1 MRSFFHKWAFAL
13 IYLTLMAA
21 CSPAP
26 ILTPTLTP
34 SPMPVRTGAL
44 TPYTLP
50 APAEPTPSRTP
61 DAATPLPVPS
71 ITPTPLTYTVR
82 ASDDM
87 GGIAYRFGVTVAD
100 LIAANPKVNPR
111 AMSVG
116 TVLIIPATGHAP
128 AAAATAENATPTA
141 LPIGLS
147 GPDCWPTAEGGLWC
161 FALVT
166 NPLASAA
173 ENLLLRFRVAG
184 SAGEPIERDASGLLN
199 LLPAGK
205 RMPVGVFFPNPAPVP
220 LRASVE
226 LLNAYPILETDARYA
241 PAQLAKVN
249 VQIAADGLSAQV
261 SGQVELTAG
270 NADRA
275 QTVWIA
281 SAALDD
287 GGKVVGMR
295 RWENILPLESGTP
308 QVFQLTVYSLG
319 GKILT
324 LETLAEARR

>member
-128 AAAATAENATPTA
+128 AAAATAEAAPSPSQHNAAGDETRRSQIVNA
-141 LPIGLS
+141 S
-147 GPDCWPTAEGGLWC
+147 GARKPRAR
-161 FALVT
+161 
-166 NPLASAA
+166 SAA
-173 ENLLLRFRVAG
+173 SSAECAATVTTCSSRSLKAEVVARNSSAFWQLLLP
-184 SAGEPIERDASGLLN
+184 S
-199 LLPAGK
+199 
-205 RMPVGVFFPNPAPVP
+205 
-220 LRASVE
+220 
-226 LLNAYPILETDARYA
+226 
-241 PAQLAKVN
+241 
-249 VQIAADGLSAQV
+249 
-261 SGQVELTAG
+261 
-270 NADRA
+270 
-275 QTVWIA
+275 
-281 SAALDD
+281 
-287 GGKVVGMR
+287 
-295 RWENILPLESGTP
+295 
-308 QVFQLTVYSLG
+308 
-319 GKILT
+319 
-324 LETLAEARR
+324 